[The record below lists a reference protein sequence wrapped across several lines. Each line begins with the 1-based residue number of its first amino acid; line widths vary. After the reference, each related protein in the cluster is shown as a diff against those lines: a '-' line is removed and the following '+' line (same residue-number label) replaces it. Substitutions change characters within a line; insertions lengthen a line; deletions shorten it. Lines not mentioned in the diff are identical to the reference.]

1 MTEAFELK
9 LRSKNVYRGGEFREL
24 EVGIEEGRIVKVG
37 RDLGSAR
44 KEIDLGDSLLLPG
57 IIDGHVH
64 FRDPGNTE
72 KEDFRSGS
80 EAAVRGGVTTVVDMP
95 NNDPPIK
102 TPDLFK
108 RKKRIASEKSLV
120 NFALYAGIPEDP
132 ELIGPL
138 WREGAVGFKLYF
150 AQEAV
155 DLGTLAN
162 EIDDLGALLTV
173 HAEDKELIGGKSRP
187 KTPEEYLD
195 SRPAEA
201 EIAAVKKLARTAP
214 ERLHLAH
221 VTLPES
227 VSILRDIATL
237 EITPHHLLLARE
249 DLDLSSF
256 VPVCNPPIRSR
267 SEVEGLRERFIS
279 GDIDMIASDHA
290 PHERHEK
297 TTSGPAKGSAGIPG
311 VETILPLSLTYAR
324 NNDIPLGSVIDRL
337 TKVPARLFGFDRRG
351 EIREGFQAD
360 LTVVDETFRREIR
373 GEEFFSRAK
382 LTPFEGYEV
391 SFTPRMTFVNG
402 ELKYREGELVGE
414 KPGDFLRG
422 DGSGK
427 R

>member
-1 MTEAFELK
+1 MTRVVEVK
-9 LRSKNVYRGGEFREL
+9 LVSTNVYRRGEFREL
-24 EVGIEEGRIVKVG
+24 EVGIDEGRIVKVG
-37 RDLGSAR
+37 SNLGSAR
-44 KEIDLGDSLLLPG
+44 EEIDLGDSLLLPG

-108 RKKRIASEKSLV
+108 QKKRIASEKSLV
-120 NFALYAGIPEDP
+120 NFALYAGIPEDL
-132 ELIGPL
+132 ELVEPL

-150 AQEAV
+150 AQETV

-173 HAEDKELIGGKSRP
+173 HAEDKELIGGKPRP

-201 EIAAVKKLARTAP
+201 EIAAVKKLVGAAP

-227 VSILRDIATL
+227 VSILGDAATL
-237 EITPHHLLLARE
+237 EVTPHHLLIARE
-249 DLDLSSF
+249 DLDLSNF
-256 VPVCNPPIRSR
+256 VPVCNPPIRGR
-267 SEVEGLRERFIS
+267 SEVEGIQERLNS

-290 PHERHEK
+290 PHEKHEK
-297 TTSGPAKGSAGIPG
+297 TTADPEEGSAGIPG

-351 EIREGFQAD
+351 EIREGFRAD
-360 LTVVDETFRREIR
+360 LTVVDETVDGKIR
-373 GEEFFSRAK
+373 GEEFYSRAK

-391 SFTPRMTFVNG
+391 SYTPRMTFVNG
-402 ELKYREGELVGE
+402 ELKYREGELVD
-414 KPGDFLRG
+414 KTPGSFLRG
-422 DGSGK
+422 GGNGK